1 MLLLQNYK
9 CIESLRAYMAWWV
22 VASHMFGIVGLY
34 DTGNALLNLP
44 IKLITW
50 AGMPVNIFI
59 IISGFVITHL
69 FLGKRESY
77 SPYILRRFFRIFPI
91 YIFCLFVAISLEHL
105 RQFVYLDISFSPN
118 KTTQIAAFA
127 AQNENFWPHLFLHLT
142 MLHGLIP
149 DSVLP
154 YSTSIFLGPAWS
166 LSLEWQFY
174 LVAPI
179 IIALMARGI
188 APMICTALVL
198 YLLGVVANSGMIGKW
213 AYPAFLFLS
222 IKYFLIGILSRL
234 MIEKFKSSKKLWELP
249 IVILITFALANA
261 IESVIWICFFIIAL
275 IEAKRIANA
284 PAFFHKILN
293 IFVLNNLVGNLGKWS
308 YSTYLIHIPL
318 LMLIIGG
325 LGKIFGTDFISV
337 KVLVS
342 ILLAS
347 VPVIIAVSWVLYS
360 TIEVGG
366 INFGKKVS
374 TYINTTVFQRRS
386 VSP

>member
-1 MLLLQNYK
+1 
-9 CIESLRAYMAWWV
+9 MAWWV
-22 VASHMFGIVGLY
+22 VMSHMFGIVGLY
-34 DTGNALLNLP
+34 DTGNYFLNLP

-50 AGMPVNIFI
+50 SGMPVNIFI

-91 YIFCLFVAISLEHL
+91 YIFCLFVAISLENL
-105 RQFVYLDISFSPN
+105 RQFVYTDISFIPD
-118 KTTQIAAFA
+118 KTSLIASFA
-127 AQNENFWPHLFLHLT
+127 AQHENFWPHLLLHLT
-142 MLHGLIP
+142 MLHGLVP

-174 LVAPI
+174 VLAPI
-179 IIALMARGI
+179 IIGLMARGI
-188 APMICTALVL
+188 APMLCTALVL
-198 YLLGVVANSGMIGKW
+198 YLLGVLANSGMMGKW
-213 AYPAFLFLS
+213 DYPAFLLLS

-234 MIEKFKSSKKLWELP
+234 MIEKFKQNEKLWELP
-249 IVILITFALANA
+249 IVVAITFALANV
-261 IESVIWICFFIIAL
+261 IESAIWICFFVIAL
-275 IEAKRIANA
+275 TESKRIANV
-284 PAFFHKILN
+284 PNVFQKILN
-293 IFVLNNLVGNLGKWS
+293 IFVLNNIVGNLGKWS

-325 LGKIFGTDFISV
+325 LGKTFGTDFISL

-342 ILLAS
+342 MLLAS
-347 VPVIIAVSWVLYS
+347 IPVIIAVSWLLYS

-374 TYINTTVFQRRS
+374 TYVNSTVFRRPS
-386 VSP
+386 ASL

>member
-1 MLLLQNYK
+1 
-9 CIESLRAYMAWWV
+9 MAWWV
-22 VASHMFGIVGLY
+22 VMSHMFGIVGLY
-34 DTGNALLNLP
+34 DTGNAILNLP

-69 FLGKRESY
+69 FLGKKESY

-105 RQFVYLDISFSPN
+105 RQFVYLDISFNPN
-118 KTTQIAAFA
+118 KTALIAAFA
-127 AQNENFWPHLFLHLT
+127 GQHENFWPHLLLHLT
-142 MLHGLIP
+142 MLHGLVP

-174 LVAPI
+174 ILAPI
-179 IIALMARGI
+179 IIGLMARGI
-188 APMICTALVL
+188 APMLCTALVL
-198 YLLGVVANSGMIGKW
+198 YLLGVVANSGVIGKW

-234 MIEKFKSSKKLWELP
+234 MIEKFKQNKKLWELP
-249 IVILITFALANA
+249 IVVVITFALANA
-261 IESVIWICFFIIAL
+261 IESVIWICFFTIAL
-275 IEAKRIANA
+275 IESKRITNV
-284 PAFFHKILN
+284 PNFFHKILN
-293 IFVLNNLVGNLGKWS
+293 IFVLNNIVGNLGKWS

-325 LGKIFGTDFISV
+325 VGKIFGTDLISLNV
-337 KVLVS
+337 LISLILACVPVIVLVS
-342 ILLAS
+342 WL
-347 VPVIIAVSWVLYS
+347 LYS

-374 TYINTTVFQRRS
+374 AYINGTVFRKPS
-386 VSP
+386 ASL